1 MTPAEILLKIVEADK
16 NARDVYD
23 STMELRDG
31 FDGYVAGRVEEI
43 RKEYFEKADERI
55 AEAEKK
61 IVAEADEAMAA
72 SDARLEK
79 ELSEAKTHFCNEK
92 TAVINR
98 IFQMAVNVN
107 A

>member
-16 NARDVYD
+16 NAREVYD

-31 FDGYVAGRVEEI
+31 FDGYVSERVEEL
-43 RKEYFEKADERI
+43 RKEYFEKADIRV

-61 IVAEADEAMAA
+61 AIEDADNAMAA

-79 ELSEAKTHFCNEK
+79 ELADAKKHFFDEK
-92 TAVINR
+92 AAVINR
-98 IFQMAVNVN
+98 IFHMAVNVN